1 MIAQDAVAGPA
12 PAARSAPQAGWW
24 RWLRAHVFATPL
36 DGALAL
42 LLLALA
48 GYALP
53 KVARWAFTDSVVV
66 ADQPSACAAASGAC
80 WAVIHAH
87 ARSIIFGLYPY
98 AEQWRAGVALVLVAV
113 ALAVTFAV
121 GARRPRRTLTLWVVT
136 AIAFVV
142 LMGGGILG
150 LAPVATDD
158 WGGLPL
164 TIFVFIATVL
174 IGFPLALLL
183 ALGRG
188 ARLPVVRG
196 VCTAA
201 IEVVRAMPIL
211 TILFCAAIVVP
222 LMLPEWLNPG
232 KIWRVVLA
240 MAFFYACFQAEIV
253 RGGLQ
258 GVPRGQREAALS
270 LGFTPLQTRLHVE
283 LPQALRYTV
292 PATVSQVVVAL
303 KDTSMLL
310 VVGLFDFL
318 ASANTAITRDEWARY
333 YVELYLVVAGAF
345 LLMTTVL
352 GALERRFVRK
362 PAP

>member
-1 MIAQDAVAGPA
+1 MIGDDAMAGPA
-12 PAARSAPQAGWW
+12 PAARPAPQAGSW

-36 DGALAL
+36 DAVLAL

-48 GYALP
+48 GYGLP
-53 KVARWAFTDSVVV
+53 RVARWAFTDSVVV

-98 AEQWRAGVALVLVAV
+98 AEQWRAGLALVLVAL

-121 GARRPRRTLTLWVVT
+121 GARRPRTTLALWLVT
-136 AIAFVV
+136 AIAFVA
-142 LMGGGILG
+142 LMGGGVLR
-150 LAPVATDD
+150 LAPVATDE
-158 WGGLPL
+158 WGGVPL

-188 ARLPVVRG
+188 SQLPVIRV
-196 VCTAA
+196 VCTTA

-222 LMLPEWLNPG
+222 LMLPDWLNPG

-240 MAFFYACFQAEIV
+240 MAFFYACFQAEII
-253 RGGLQ
+253 RGGMQ
-258 GVPRGQREAALS
+258 GVPPGQRQAALS
-270 LGFTPLQTRLHVE
+270 LGLTPLQTRLHVE

-303 KDTSMLL
+303 KDT
-310 VVGLFDFL
+310 
-318 ASANTAITRDEWARY
+318 
-333 YVELYLVVAGAF
+333 
-345 LLMTTVL
+345 
-352 GALERRFVRK
+352 
-362 PAP
+362 